1 MIFPFYKRITSTG
14 FCNFIGRLVTIA
26 SPVIAELD
34 KPTPAI
40 IMLVFNFVGLI
51 AAFFLPSRDE
61 VIAQKKLIQDRL
73 DQKFGK
79 EK

>member
-14 FCNFIGRLVTIA
+14 LCNFIGRLVTVA
-26 SPVIAELD
+26 APVVAELD

-40 IMLVFNFVGLI
+40 VMLVFNFVGLI
-51 AAFFLPSRDE
+51 ASLFLPSKDE
-61 VIAQKKLIQDRL
+61 VVAQKKLIQDRL

-79 EK
+79 